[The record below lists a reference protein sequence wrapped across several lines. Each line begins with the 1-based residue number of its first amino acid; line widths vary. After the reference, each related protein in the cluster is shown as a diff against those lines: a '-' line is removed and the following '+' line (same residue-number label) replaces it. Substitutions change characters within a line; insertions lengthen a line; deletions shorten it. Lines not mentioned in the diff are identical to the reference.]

1 MLILER
7 ISVLENRRVII
18 KRFVVSGILLVVV
31 IGLGISFWLSNQT
44 SDMPYSEN
52 GKVYTAADIKSRLNR
67 EVNTSES
74 LDITFEPSVITD
86 IPDNENNSQAK
97 RDQYDYLMYEVTVRN
112 TTSEPIELGY
122 RVYVDEALADFAEV
136 PLSFGTGEDFFILEP
151 DQSATVNRAVLIKS
165 TDALSRRELEQLNQM
180 KDMLYLQIAYPSN
193 ETEFVPLEVTEPYEQ
208 TQTNDDRL
216 SYQTYQTLTERVQDD
231 LNIDGYVFKDTSA
244 DIPTATR
251 VNQNLSFGK
260 REWLTRSGDFD
271 APIEP
276 TQERYFY
283 ENEDS
288 SRLLIIT
295 IAYTDS
301 HIGNDLIAYNIS
313 SGYDINEDLVHSE
326 SMILSYKNLV
336 IHVAQN
342 SATPLGEMADT
353 DQAAL
358 AVTKYLEQ
366 Y

>member
-1 MLILER
+1 M
-7 ISVLENRRVII
+7 
-18 KRFVVSGILLVVV
+18 VVV
-31 IGLGISFWLSNQT
+31 IGLGVSFWLSNQT
-44 SDMPYSEN
+44 PDLSYSEN
-52 GKVYTAADIKSRLNR
+52 GQVYTATDIKSRLNR

-74 LDITFEPSVITD
+74 LDITLEPSVISD

-97 RDQYDYLMYEVTVRN
+97 REKRDQYNYLMYEVKVKN
-112 TTSEPIELGY
+112 TTSEPLKLGY
-122 RVYVDEALADFAEV
+122 RVYLDEALDDYAEV
-136 PLSFGTGEDFFILEP
+136 PLSFGTGEDFFTLEP
-151 DQSATVNRAVLIKS
+151 DQSATVNRAILIKN
-165 TDALSRRELEQLNQM
+165 TDTLSRRELKQLNQL
-180 KDMLYLQIAYPSN
+180 KDMIYLQIAYASN

-216 SYQTYQTLTERVQDD
+216 SYQMYQTLTERVQDD

-295 IAYTDS
+295 IAYTD
-301 HIGNDLIAYNIS
+301 
-313 SGYDINEDLVHSE
+313 
-326 SMILSYKNLV
+326 
-336 IHVAQN
+336 
-342 SATPLGEMADT
+342 
-353 DQAAL
+353 
-358 AVTKYLEQ
+358 
-366 Y
+366 

>member
-1 MLILER
+1 M
-7 ISVLENRRVII
+7 
-18 KRFVVSGILLVVV
+18 
-31 IGLGISFWLSNQT
+31 
-44 SDMPYSEN
+44 
-52 GKVYTAADIKSRLNR
+52 NR

-74 LDITFEPSVITD
+74 LDITLEPSVITD

-97 RDQYDYLMYEVTVRN
+97 RDQYEYLMYEVTVRN
-112 TTSEPIELGY
+112 TTSEPLDLGY
-122 RVYVDEALADFAEV
+122 RVYLDEALDDYAEV

-151 DQSATVNRAVLIKS
+151 DQSATVNRAVLIQS
-165 TDALSRRELEQLNQM
+165 TDTLSGRELEQLNQM
-180 KDMLYLQIAYPSN
+180 KDTLYLQIAYASN
-193 ETEFVPLEVTEPYEQ
+193 ETEFIPLEVTESYEQ
-208 TQTNDDRL
+208 TQTNDDML
-216 SYQTYQTLTERVQDD
+216 SYQTYQTLTEDIYKD
-231 LNIDGYVFKDTSA
+231 LDINGYTFKDTSKR
-244 DIPTATR
+244 ILTATR
-251 VNQNLSFGK
+251 IDKELSFGK

-271 APIEP
+271 SQIEP

-301 HIGNDLIAYNIS
+301 YIGNDLIAYNIN
-313 SGYDINEDLVHSE
+313 SGYDINEDLIHSE
-326 SMILSYKNLV
+326 SIILSYKNLV

-342 SATPLGEMADT
+342 SATPLEKIADT

-358 AVTKYLEQ
+358 AITKYLDR